1 MIMDDD
7 RFTRIDE
14 VRRTRFLLTL
24 PLLAILLSLILASIL
39 LYIANRRGYADIFPL
54 ALVLLGI
61 GVIFF
66 GAFYDFGANKYLE
79 NVFIA
84 KAPLREGDRTQINR
98 EQLIM
103 TIIYAGVGILYIVIG
118 LIMNFVFSLF

>member
-7 RFTRIDE
+7 RSTRIDE

-66 GAFYDFGANKYLE
+66 GAFYDFGLRNHIKACCW
-79 NVFIA
+79 FICNHN
-84 KAPLREGDRTQINR
+84 LW
-98 EQLIM
+98 
-103 TIIYAGVGILYIVIG
+103 
-118 LIMNFVFSLF
+118 F